1 MQYPTKKALTAFLT
15 TLLMTSSFSVSAQ
28 ELNKV
33 PDLTKDFNITA
44 PTQAVAMPA
53 SYPEEL
59 NHLTP
64 DIRSYVVIDQAT
76 NNILMEREGNT
87 PYPIASMS
95 KVMPVYLTYKA
106 IEEGKIKLEDKIK
119 VTAAI
124 YNDFTINP
132 EMSSAYLVQDAEYTV
147 QELLYGIL
155 LASGNDATTLL
166 MEKIYGS
173 EQEAVKAIRAQLEEW
188 GIDAEFYTTSGINV
202 KYLPERYWIEGATA
216 SSQNKMSAANVA
228 LMAQYVVEKYPQI
241 LEITSSPSFIML
253 KGKEN
258 EYTIE
263 NPNLLLPGRQYA
275 RLQATGLKSGYTE
288 EAGRCFITTVT
299 QDDRALIA
307 VVMGIQ
313 NPYNSYEETGILL
326 DGLHK
331 YPELYKLEGFASNK
345 VPTKAEKEAEAASL
359 AAEEAAKKAAEVDE
373 TDDTPTVN
381 RRHSPFTDFMRSIFG
396 IFK

>member
-1 MQYPTKKALTAFLT
+1 MHYPLKKAAIAFVT
-15 TLLMTSSFSVSAQ
+15 ISLLASSLSVSAQ
-28 ELNKV
+28 ELSKV
-33 PDLTKDFNITA
+33 PDLSKDFEVTTTA
-44 PTQAVAMPA
+44 EKLEMPA
-53 SYPEEL
+53 DYPEEL
-59 NHLTP
+59 NNLTP

-76 NNILMEREGNT
+76 NQILMARDANT
-87 PYPIASMS
+87 AYPIASMS
-95 KVMPVYLTYKA
+95 KVMSVYLTYKA
-106 IEEGKIKLEDKIK
+106 VEEGKIKLDDKIK
-119 VTAAI
+119 VSDEI
-124 YNDFTINP
+124 YNNFTINP
-132 EMSSAYLVQDAEYTV
+132 EMSSAHLVQGAEYTV
-147 QELLYGIL
+147 TELLYGIL

-173 EQEAVKAIRAQLEEW
+173 EQEAVKAIRTQLEEW

-202 KYLPERYWIEGATA
+202 KYLPESYWIEGATT

-228 LMAQYVVEKYPQI
+228 LMSQYIVEKYPQI

-253 KGKEN
+253 KGQAN

-263 NPNLLLPGRQYA
+263 NPNLLLPGREYA
-275 RLQATGLKSGYTE
+275 RLHATGLKSGYTD

-299 QDDRALIA
+299 QDGRALIS

-313 NPYNSYEETGILL
+313 DPYNSYEETSILL

-345 VPTKAEKEAEAASL
+345 VPTKEEKEAEAASI
-359 AAEEAAKKAAEVDE
+359 AAEEAAKKAEQSDE
-373 TDDTPTVN
+373 TDTSTVN
-381 RRHSPFTDFMRSIFG
+381 RRHSPFTEFMRSIFS